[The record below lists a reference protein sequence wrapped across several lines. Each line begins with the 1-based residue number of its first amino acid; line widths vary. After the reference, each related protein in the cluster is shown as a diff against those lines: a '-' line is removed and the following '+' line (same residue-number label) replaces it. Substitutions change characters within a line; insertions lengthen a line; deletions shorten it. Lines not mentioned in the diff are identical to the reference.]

1 MKSEGCVADPGS
13 LFRILMFTR
22 ISDPESKNSKNRE
35 GTNKLRLL
43 AKTICLIFPQGEE
56 VPESRSAL
64 LHAASKGAFFP
75 VRISKK
81 HYCETLPRSFP
92 FHFIGHHY

>member
-43 AKTICLIFPQGEE
+43 AK
-56 VPESRSAL
+56 SR
-64 LHAASKGAFFP
+64 
-75 VRISKK
+75 
-81 HYCETLPRSFP
+81 T
-92 FHFIGHHY
+92 